1 MDWQVAGGTDLK
13 LIIEVKQPIFKV
25 TRKELEIFSK
35 IEGL

>member
-25 TRKELEIFSK
+25 TRKEIEIFSK